1 MYKTLNEVE
10 SVIALGKPISLVDIF
25 LESYLQG
32 LEYDKWVEGKDLE
45 ETITVIV
52 GQDEDG
58 EDIIEERLVNVYEP
72 VDVSSSMAQW
82 KIDNYAILRQA
93 EYPPMTEFLDAQ
105 VKGDD
110 VALQAYKDKCIAV
123 KAKYP
128 K

>member
-1 MYKTLNEVE
+1 MYKSLEDVLN
-10 SVIALGKPISLVDIF
+10 VIELRKPMAVVDMF

-32 LEYDKWVEGKDLE
+32 VEYSKWCGGVDITE
-45 ETITVIV
+45 E
-52 GQDEDG
+52 Q
-58 EDIIEERLVNVYEP
+58 LVNVYEP